1 MSLYYKY
8 ENDVFRGAIVN
19 SEGEILREHTG
30 ACYGGAFNELCL
42 QYIHKVEA
50 THYCVYIN
58 DALSSHFKNKERTQ
72 QFIDLIASTGLLR
85 HTEISFVDKTPVED
99 SAYNNKGGFLELKTD
114 LSKSSAQEMFL
125 VGTVMRMLA
134 TNPDVIMS
142 FLRLHKWFGKTIDT
156 SLLFVIS
163 NSLTF
168 TKKGVYYGRGH
179 NLVTSG
185 LSYVTGKTFKDALIE
200 CNKHPTLK
208 KKYDT
213 GHYSIGQQ
221 EFFGVSQAG
230 KIRYG
235 GCKYSKGIIES
246 YLSEE
251 GNNKWVNSK
260 HYRRG

>member
-1 MSLYYKY
+1 MLAYQYQ
-8 ENDVFRGAIVN
+8 NDVFRGVIVN
-19 SEGEILREHTG
+19 SEGGILRSHVG
-30 ACYGGAFNELCL
+30 ACYGGAFNDACL
-42 QYIHKVEA
+42 QVIRSAEA

-58 DALSSHFKNKERTQ
+58 DALSNHFKNKERTQ

-85 HTEISFVDKTPVED
+85 YTEVSFVDKTPVKD

-125 VGTVMRMLA
+125 VGTVMRKLA

-168 TKKGVYYGRGH
+168 TKKSVYYGRGH
-179 NLVTSG
+179 NLVGSS

-200 CNKHPTLK
+200 CDKYPTLK
-208 KKYDT
+208 EKKESRN
-213 GHYSIGQQ
+213 YSIGQQ
-221 EFFGVSQAG
+221 EFFGVFAFQRG
-230 KIRYG
+230 RHL

-251 GNNKWVNSK
+251 GNSKWVDSK
-260 HYRRG
+260 YYKRG

>member
-1 MSLYYKY
+1 MLAYQYQ
-8 ENDVFRGAIVN
+8 NDVFRGVIVN
-19 SEGEILREHTG
+19 SDGEILRKHVG

-58 DALSSHFKNKERTQ
+58 DALSNHFKNKERTQ

-85 HTEISFVDKTPVED
+85 YTEVSFVDKTPVED

-168 TKKGVYYGRGH
+168 TKKCVYYGRGH
-179 NLVTSG
+179 NLVNGG

-200 CNKHPTLK
+200 CDKYFILK
-208 KKYDT
+208 EKKDT
-213 GHYSIGQQ
+213 GNYSIGQQ
-221 EFFGVSQAG
+221 EFFGVFQYG
-230 KIRYG
+230 KQRFR
-235 GCKYSKGIIES
+235 GCVYSKEIIES

-251 GNNKWVNSK
+251 GNSKWVNSK
-260 HYRRG
+260 HYNRG